1 MNSSIVLLLLTA
13 TLAFAQPRPDAF
25 AQARELGRGV
35 NLLGY
40 DRVWQA
46 REQGR
51 FQPKHF
57 RLIKEAGFTNVR
69 INLFP
74 FREMSGANGGA
85 LKPEWLDTLDW
96 VVGLARA
103 QNLKVILDLHEFTVM
118 GEAPAAHQ
126 QQFLAFW
133 RQISAHC
140 QKLPPEVLFEV
151 LNEPFGK
158 LTESLWN
165 EYFAEALALI
175 REKNPTRL
183 VIVGPGH
190 WNSFAHLG
198 ELVLPENDRNLLVTI
213 HYYQPFEFTHQGAP
227 WVGRADQ
234 VGVSWEGTAAERAA
248 IKRDFDVAAA
258 WAKQSNRPMLLGEFG
273 AYEKADLAARARYV
287 DAVARAAEAQ
297 GWSWAYWQFDRDF
310 FVFDS
315 ARDRWVEPILH
326 GLIPPPAKRDGATP

>member
-1 MNSSIVLLLLTA
+1 MLLLLTA
-13 TLAFAQPRPDAF
+13 TLASAQPQADAF
-25 AQARELGRGV
+25 AQARALGRGV

-40 DRVWQA
+40 DRVWQS

-57 RLIKEAGFTNVR
+57 RLIKEAGFTTVR

-74 FREMSGANGGA
+74 FRHMTETNGWA
-85 LKPEWLDTLDW
+85 LKPEWLGTLDW
-96 VVGLARA
+96 IVALARE
-103 QNLKVILDLHEFTVM
+103 QNLKVILDLHEFTVI
-118 GEAPAAHQ
+118 GEDPAAHKPK
-126 QQFLAFW
+126 FLAFW
-133 RQISAHC
+133 RQISAHG
-140 QKLPPEVLFEV
+140 QKLPPDVVFEV
-151 LNEPFGK
+151 LNEPSGK
-158 LTESLWN
+158 LTEALWN

-183 VIVGPGH
+183 VVVGPGH
-190 WNSFAHLG
+190 WNSFEHLG
-198 ELVLPENDRNLLVTI
+198 ELVLPEKDRNLLVTI
-213 HYYQPFEFTHQGAP
+213 HYYQPFEFTHQGAA
-227 WVGRADQ
+227 WAGRADK
-234 VGVSWEGTAAERAA
+234 VGVDWAGTAAERAA

-258 WAKQSNRPMLLGEFG
+258 WAKKNNRPMLLGEFG

-310 FVFDS
+310 FVFDT

-326 GLIPPPAKRDGATP
+326 GLIPPAAKRDGAAP